1 MSRSCQ
7 RTFRLFRRIS
17 QHLPALVLGRKVTA
31 MAHYNASYLLATAVV
46 ALILPGCGKMQGE
59 FPSLAKRAYEL
70 ENPVAE
76 PDANPG
82 PVTTVLPAEL
92 KAQTDSLMARSRAA
106 HAAYQSALPSAQSA
120 VQSAS
125 NAGTGSEAWVNAH
138 MVLSR
143 ADTARA
149 DGMAALA
156 AMDQLISKQREAGA
170 DAGLM
175 GLLSAPQ
182 QDIAERVNSEN
193 AEIDRMAK
201 QIGL

>member
-1 MSRSCQ
+1 
-7 RTFRLFRRIS
+7 
-17 QHLPALVLGRKVTA
+17 
-31 MAHYNASYLLATAVV
+31 
-46 ALILPGCGKMQGE
+46 MQGE
-59 FPSLAKRAYEL
+59 FPSLAKRTYEL

-76 PDANPG
+76 PEATLA

-106 HAAYQSALPSAQSA
+106 HAAFQSALPSAQGTA
-120 VQSAS
+120 QSAS
-125 NAGTGSEAWVNAH
+125 NAAAGSEAWVNAH
-138 MVLSR
+138 VIVSR

-156 AMDQLISKQREAGA
+156 EIDQLISKQREAGA
-170 DAGLM
+170 DAGLI
-175 GLLSAPQ
+175 GLLSALQ
-182 QDIAERVNSEN
+182 QDIAERVQSQN